1 MDAIVQGL
9 IACSSGTYTR
19 TPEPCGCM
27 QHETRFFTADDT
39 DGISVHRSWK
49 TAQHCPTHAP
59 VGTYAPV
66 PPPERVLPAGYKHD
80 MPPEQRAAELAA
92 MSDTDLRHLHTVY
105 GDATLAPTVGSL
117 AAMIESSPCAELA
130 ELGKKIRDCGCTK
143 YYARVTCERGRF
155 GRDLIGTTCHSHRVK
170 QPLV

>member
-49 TAQHCPTHAP
+49 TTRHCPTHAP
-59 VGTYAPV
+59 EGTYTPI
-66 PPPERVLPAGYKHD
+66 PPPERVIPAGYKGD
-80 MPPEQRAAELAA
+80 MSPEQRAAELAA
-92 MSDTDLRHLHTVY
+92 MTEADLRHLHTLY
-105 GDATLAPTVGSL
+105 GGAAAAPTVGSL
-117 AAMIESSPCAELA
+117 AAMIESSPCAEHAKL
-130 ELGKKIRDCGCTK
+130 EKRTDECGCTR
-143 YYARVTCERGRF
+143 YSARVTTERGRF
-155 GRDLIGTTCHSHRVK
+155 GRGLKGTTCPAHRAK